1 MSVERLYP
9 LAPSPVPQNA
19 QYNVVGDEQRVI
31 SPDTGRKVVS
41 RQDETAKSGQDA
53 KEQELNKQ
61 DVEKLAERLNRVMGL
76 IEKRL
81 HFTVHDKSKII
92 QVKVIDQHT
101 GEVLDEIPPKRLLD
115 LMSSFQDLTGLFV
128 DHKA

>member
-1 MSVERLYP
+1 MSLDRISP
-9 LAPSPVPQNA
+9 LSPPQVPQAIQLNMA
-19 QYNVVGDEQRVI
+19 GDEEKVV
-31 SPDTGRKVVS
+31 SPETGRKAVS

-61 DVEKLAERLNRVMGL
+61 EVEKLAERLNRVMGL

-81 HFTVHDKSKII
+81 QFKVHDKSKMI
-92 QVKVIDQHT
+92 QVKVIDQQT
-101 GEVLDEIPPKRLLD
+101 GEVIDEIPPKRLLD
-115 LMSSFQDLTGLFV
+115 LMSSFQDVTGLFV

>member
-1 MSVERLYP
+1 MSVDGLSP
-9 LAPSPVPQNA
+9 LAPSQIPQTVQHNL
-19 QYNVVGDEQRVI
+19 VGEEKKVI
-31 SPDTGRKVVS
+31 SPDTGRKAVS
-41 RQDETAKSGQDA
+41 RQEETAKTAQDA

-81 HFTVHDKSKII
+81 KFTVHDKSKTV
-92 QVKVIDQHT
+92 QVKVIDQQT

>member
-1 MSVERLYP
+1 MSLDRIYP
-9 LAPSPVPQNA
+9 LSPPQVPQAIQLNLA
-19 QYNVVGDEQRVI
+19 GDEQKVV
-31 SPDTGRKVVS
+31 SPETGRKAVS

-61 DVEKLAERLNRVMGL
+61 EVEKLAERLNRVMGL

-81 HFTVHDKSKII
+81 QFKVHDKSKMI
-92 QVKVIDQHT
+92 QVKVIDQQT
-101 GEVLDEIPPKRLLD
+101 GEVIDEIPPKRLLD
-115 LMSSFQDLTGLFV
+115 LMSSFQNVTGLFV